1 MNAPASRRAEK
12 ARALQQAFLREMST
26 LTLFHRVFDA
36 LPGLHFFAKDR
47 SGQLLFVSRGIL
59 EHHHLAEEWEAV
71 GKTDFDLNPGS
82 YAKPFVADDE
92 VVYATG
98 EPMLNRV
105 EIWFD
110 RVGLPDWFV
119 TNKFPI
125 RDRKGRIIGIM
136 GTMESCAERRVG
148 AEPFVEIQPAVNEL
162 RRRRADPPSIAEAA
176 KVCGLSVRQLQ
187 RKFQAIYGMSPQTFQ
202 MKTRIRAACDA
213 LRRTNSSIAQIAGE
227 VGFSDQSSFTLHF
240 RKHTGTTPRRY
251 QAETRKG

>member
-1 MNAPASRRAEK
+1 
-12 ARALQQAFLREMST
+12 
-26 LTLFHRVFDA
+26 
-36 LPGLHFFAKDR
+36 
-47 SGQLLFVSRGIL
+47 
-59 EHHHLAEEWEAV
+59 
-71 GKTDFDLNPGS
+71 
-82 YAKPFVADDE
+82 
-92 VVYATG
+92 
-98 EPMLNRV
+98 MLNRV

-125 RDRKGRIIGIM
+125 RDRRGRIIGIM
-136 GTMESCAERRVG
+136 GTMENCAERRVG

-162 RRRRADPPSIAEAA
+162 RRRLVNPPSIVEAA
-176 KVCGLSVRQLQ
+176 RICGLSVRQLQ